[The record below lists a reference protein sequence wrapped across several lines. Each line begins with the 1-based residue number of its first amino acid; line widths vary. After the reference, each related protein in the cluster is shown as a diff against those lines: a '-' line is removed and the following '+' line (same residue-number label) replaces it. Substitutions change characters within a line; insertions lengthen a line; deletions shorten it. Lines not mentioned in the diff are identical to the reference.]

1 MHSFIIAEA
10 GVNHNG
16 SEEIALRMIEV
27 AASAGANAIKFQ
39 SFSSEKLVSKN
50 ASTAK
55 YQKNNTGEVSQFS
68 MLKKLEMSQPMQ
80 HKIFAYCNKLGIE
93 FMSTPF
99 DEDAAE
105 FLIGLGMKRI
115 KISSGELTN
124 FPFLKKLASYNL
136 PLILSTGM
144 SSMAEVGDAID
155 IIKSESKLETSSE
168 DCEIALSLLHCTS
181 NYPAKIKDV
190 NLKAMQSMA
199 NEFSLPVGY
208 SDHTKG
214 LLIPVA
220 AVAMG
225 ATIIEKHFTLDQN
238 MSGPDHS
245 ASLNPEELYEMVRQ
259 VRDVEECLGD
269 GIKVPRKSEI
279 PIRDLVRRSVVLKV
293 DKIAGDEI
301 QLSDLELLRPGNGIK
316 PEDMKKIVGK
326 RLLDDYKAGTTLKWE
341 FLS

>member
-1 MHSFIIAEA
+1 MRSFIIAEA

-27 AASAGANAIKFQ
+27 AASSGANAIKFQ

-50 ASTAK
+50 ANTAI
-55 YQKNNTGEVSQFS
+55 YQQNNTGESNQYS

-80 HKIFAYCNKLGIE
+80 KKIFAYCNKLGIE

-99 DEDAAE
+99 DEDAAD

-124 FPFLKKLASYNL
+124 FPFLKKLASFNL

-144 SSMAEVGDAID
+144 SSMAEVGDAIK
-155 IIKSESKLETSSE
+155 IIKSQSKLELPLE
-168 DCEIALSLLHCTS
+168 DNEIALSLLHCTS
-181 NYPAKIKDV
+181 NYPTKIKDV

-225 ATIIEKHFTLDQN
+225 ATIIEKHFTLDKN
-238 MSGPDHS
+238 LPGPDHS
-245 ASLNPEELYEMVRQ
+245 ASLNPEELNEMVRQ
-259 VRDVEECLGD
+259 IREVEECLGD
-269 GIKVPRKSEI
+269 GVKVPRKSEI
-279 PIRDLVRRSVVLKV
+279 PIREIVRRSVVLKV
-293 DKIAGDEI
+293 DKLAGDEI
-301 QLSDLELLRPGNGIK
+301 QFSDLELLRPGNGIK
-316 PEDMKKIVGK
+316 PRDMKKIVGK
-326 RLLDDYKAGTTLKWE
+326 RLSDDYKAGTTLQWE
-341 FLS
+341 FLY